1 MSAPF
6 NLSPW
11 EKTGKAQALSSWIFV
26 WAGFHGVSPAMSDVV
41 LSWPE
46 RPISTCLGNTSVL
59 SICRADGLVYGLC
72 HSPVVTDS
80 SRWRISEVALSYSSG
95 RGAESMVPK
104 DFNLRVQSEGAPQGQ
119 IYWKWLAWRHPASIV
134 EQSVLCS
141 VRVMNFLAEC
151 KLWGYYPS
159 RTIHRIMKYFPM
171 RY

>member
-11 EKTGKAQALSSWIFV
+11 EKTGKAQALSSLIFV
-26 WAGFHGVSPAMSDVV
+26 WAGFHGASPGMSDVV

-80 SRWRISEVALSYSSG
+80 SRWRISEVAVSYSSG
-95 RGAESMVPK
+95 RGAESTVPK

-119 IYWKWLAWRHPASIV
+119 IYWRWLAWRHPASIV
-134 EQSVLCS
+134 EQSVLCFI
-141 VRVMNFLAEC
+141 RVMNFLAEC